1 MFNAKSLLD
10 ALVSAGTQ
18 IGAQGGQQGGA
29 AGGLGG
35 LLGNLAQQIQQGG
48 AGGLAGMA
56 GQILGQATQGV
67 QDAAQ
72 KTGLQQGATDI
83 VGQLSG
89 GKTPEQLLEQAKG
102 MLGQNQLAAGAVLGG
117 LGALIFGTSAGRAL
131 AGSAAR
137 MGGLALIGGLAYKA
151 YQNYQAGKPLLGADQ
166 QPALPAP
173 AGSGFEPEAA
183 KNEHALLFI
192 RAMIAAAAAD
202 GEIDAAER
210 DAILGGLREAGLDQE
225 AHEWLSQELAN
236 PASVDALVE
245 GAESPELAA
254 QIYTAARIAINPD
267 TPAEKDFLAG
277 LAGSLGLDAELV
289 ANIDAAAS
297 AAKA

>member
-10 ALVSAGTQ
+10 ALISAGSQ
-18 IGAQGGQQGGA
+18 AGQGGA
-29 AGGLGG
+29 APGKAGGLAGTLGG
-35 LLGNLAQQIQQGG
+35 LAEQFQRGGG
-48 AGGLAGMA
+48 AGGLVGMA

-67 QDAAQ
+67 GDAARQ
-72 KTGLQQGATDI
+72 TGVQQRAGDAL
-83 VGQLSG
+83 GQVTG
-89 GKTPEQLLEQAKG
+89 GRNVQDVLAQAKG
-102 MLGQNQLAAGAVLGG
+102 MFDKNPAMATAVLGG
-117 LGALIFGTSAGRAL
+117 LGALVFGTKAGRSL
-131 AGSAAR
+131 AGSAVQ

-151 YQNYQAGKPLLGADQ
+151 YQNHQAGKPLLDAPQD
-166 QPALPAP
+166 PVLPAP

-183 KNEHALLFI
+183 SEASALVFI

-202 GEIDAAER
+202 GSIDDAER
-210 DAILGGLREAGLDQE
+210 LAILGGLREAGFDPE
-225 AHEWLSQELAN
+225 ANEWLGNEMAN
-236 PASVDALVE
+236 PATVDVLVE
-245 GAESPELAA
+245 AAATPELAA

-277 LAGSLGLDAELV
+277 LSASLGLDTELV